1 MPLGFTDADLREFLD
16 VALLPVLLVI
26 LVIGVAKLFD

>member
-16 VALLPVLLVI
+16 VVLGPCLLLA
-26 LVIGVAKLFD
+26 LVIGVAKMFD